1 MSIVGGGILTRART
15 KAAVN
20 AAIQQAWAAY
30 EWPELP
36 TIKRITT
43 PVAQVT
49 PMSVLT
55 GPRAD
60 YEAAMVAKYG
70 DDWENM

>member
-1 MSIVGGGILTRART
+1 MSVRTTAACFKASARELRLYPVLTPIID
-15 KAAVN
+15 V
-20 AAIQQAWAAY
+20 
-30 EWPELP
+30 L
-36 TIKRITT
+36 
-43 PVAQVT
+43 

-70 DDWENM
+70 DDWENLG